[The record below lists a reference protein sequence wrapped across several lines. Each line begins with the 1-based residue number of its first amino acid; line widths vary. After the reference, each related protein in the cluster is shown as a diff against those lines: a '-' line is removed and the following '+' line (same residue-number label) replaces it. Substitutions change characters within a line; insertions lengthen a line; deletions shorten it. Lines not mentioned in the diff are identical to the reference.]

1 MLTRSLRTSICIIIQ
16 MYSTHFITQS
26 YLCYAFDSLLT
37 LRICVLAQDSSSLS
51 FTPKV
56 PC

>member
-37 LRICVLAQDSSSLS
+37 LRIYVLAQDSSSLS